1 MALDYGLSV
10 ELIQDDKPNFLYYS
24 KDKLMN
30 GAFLFKNYV
39 EELYKLKSES
49 KMAKLLLNILWG
61 ALCENSTKEFYNN
74 CQNELD
80 LIDCDITDLHFTGTK
95 FRVEI
100 VNFGDNYYKTNYA
113 RIKPFVLSYGRNHCY
128 KTFKEYDKDII
139 RVHTDGIY
147 CQRSPEKFS
156 LKIGGVKIDRM
167 KNVNLTGLNKGLGN
181 K

>member
-1 MALDYGLSV
+1 MH
-10 ELIQDDKPNFLYYS
+10 
-24 KDKLMN
+24 
-30 GAFLFKNYV
+30 LF
-39 EELYKLKSES
+39 
-49 KMAKLLLNILWG
+49 M
-61 ALCENSTKEFYNN
+61 CPKEFYNN
-74 CQNELD
+74 CQKELN

-100 VNFGDNYYKTNYA
+100 VNFGDNYYKTNFA

-156 LKIGGVKIDRM
+156 LKIGGVKIDHM
-167 KNVNLTGLNKGLGN
+167 KNVNLLGLNKGLGN